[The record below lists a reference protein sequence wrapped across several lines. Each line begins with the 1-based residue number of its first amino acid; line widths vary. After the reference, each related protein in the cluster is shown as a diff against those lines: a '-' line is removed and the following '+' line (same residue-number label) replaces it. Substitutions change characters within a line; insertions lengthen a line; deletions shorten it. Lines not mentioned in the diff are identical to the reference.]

1 MRRWYIWTILFA
13 MWMCLFAPGARAGPL
28 AGPSVATCLATVRT
42 GDTPARMLVAGLAR
56 FDCRARQTAFG
67 PGNFW
72 VRSQALPDNIGTA
85 WPASVRFASV
95 WQDRVTLWA
104 MFADGAV
111 TRVSLDGHGVSRHLH
126 LGAIVEVRLPDRHV
140 AVSRLLWRVD
150 GSANMRGVLIGTS
163 IASPDQ
169 SARAELIMAAIY
181 AGFAGLCLTLLIYNL
196 ALWAA
201 MRHRFQ
207 LIYCGM
213 LMSLLAYASSNSG
226 LLAWLVPGIDN
237 NDRLLFSYATLA
249 VSACAALAFARSFF
263 EPRIF
268 EGWLGRATTAIVT
281 ALLCVTTLLVALA
294 PVALP
299 LLDRL
304 YAASFV
310 PLLAVVAPM
319 LWRAW
324 RRRSDYLWLFMVAWS
339 APVLMGGLRVA
350 ASVTLI
356 RWNVW
361 VDNTTILSMTLEALL
376 SSLAIAYRIRQLSV
390 ERDEAREQEVAAR
403 LLADT
408 DPLTGLLNRRAFL
421 RHAIGRAGEQS
432 LILADIDHFKAV
444 NEALGHDGGDEVL
457 RRIARALRAAA
468 PPGALIARVGGE
480 EFALLGPPPLPSEA
494 VLARVRAERM
504 PFDRRV
510 TISLGI
516 CTGPLADEADWNG
529 LYRRADKA
537 LFAAKASG
545 RDRARDA
552 GSLVRA
558 A

>member
-1 MRRWYIWTILFA
+1 MT
-13 MWMCLFAPGARAGPL
+13 
-28 AGPSVATCLATVRT
+28 S
-42 GDTPARMLVAGLAR
+42 
-56 FDCRARQTAFG
+56 
-67 PGNFW
+67 
-72 VRSQALPDNIGTA
+72 
-85 WPASVRFASV
+85 
-95 WQDRVTLWA
+95 
-104 MFADGAV
+104 
-111 TRVSLDGHGVSRHLH
+111 HLH
-126 LGAIVEVRLPDRHV
+126 LGATVEVRLPDRHV

-150 GSANMRGVLIGTS
+150 GSANMRGVVIGAAV
-163 IASPDQ
+163 ASPDQ
-169 SARAELIMAAIY
+169 SAKAELMMAAIY

-213 LMSLLAYASSNSG
+213 LVALLAYASSNSG

-237 NDRLLFSYATLA
+237 NDRLLLSYATLA
-249 VSACAALAFARSFF
+249 ISASAALWFARSFF

-268 EGWLGRATTAIVT
+268 EGWLGRATTLVIV
-281 ALLCVTTLLVALA
+281 ALLCVTALIVMLA

-310 PLLAVVAPM
+310 PLLAIVVPM

-339 APVLMGGLRVA
+339 APVLMGALRIA
-350 ASVTLI
+350 ASVALI

-376 SSLAIAYRIRQLSV
+376 SSLAIAYRIRLLSV
-390 ERDEAREQEVAAR
+390 ERDEARAREVAAR

-421 RHAIGRAGEQS
+421 RHTIGRAGEQT

-457 RRIARALRAAA
+457 RLIARACA
-468 PPGALIARVGGE
+468 PPRR
-480 EFALLGPPPLPSEA
+480 
-494 VLARVRAERM
+494 LA
-504 PFDRRV
+504 P
-510 TISLGI
+510 
-516 CTGPLADEADWNG
+516 
-529 LYRRADKA
+529 
-537 LFAAKASG
+537 
-545 RDRARDA
+545 
-552 GSLVRA
+552 
-558 A
+558 